1 MYPSAND
8 LIPMLIM
15 LCRCTG
21 NRINE
26 IYNGKFNIEQKSDM
40 TPVTCADIA
49 AHCAIV
55 SGLEMITPDIPV
67 LSEEAD
73 NTSFEERQ
81 QWQRYW
87 LIDPVDGTREFINRT
102 GEFTINIALIENNE
116 PVLGVIYAPVIEVC
130 YFASR
135 DNGAFKLVTGHDAQP
150 LRVRCSD
157 HQKLVVTAGRSGTTP
172 EFEHYIQHFFEPQV
186 ITIGSSLKS
195 CLIAAGEADIYPRF
209 GPTSEWDTAAAQCI
223 LEEAGGM
230 ITDINLQPLRYNTK
244 ESLLNPDFLAFG
256 DVSHDWS
263 GYLQSKSALHQR

>member
-1 MYPSAND
+1 MQPTPND

-26 IYNGKFNIEQKSDM
+26 IYNGKFQIEQKSDM

-55 SGLEMITPDIPV
+55 SCLEMITPEIPV

-73 NTSFEERQ
+73 ETPFEERRH
-81 QWQRYW
+81 WQRYW

-102 GEFTINIALIENNE
+102 GEFTINIALIENNQ
-116 PVLGVIYAPVIEVC
+116 PILGVIYAPVIGAC
-130 YFASR
+130 YYASR
-135 DNGAFKLVTGHDAQP
+135 NNGAYKLLTGQQAQAIN
-150 LRVRCSD
+150 VRYSD
-157 HQKLVVTAGRSGTTP
+157 RQKLVVAAGRSGTTP
-172 EFEHYIQHFFEPQV
+172 EFEHYIKQLAEPQI

-223 LEEAGGM
+223 LEEAGGR
-230 ITDINLQPLRYNTK
+230 ITDTNLQPLRYNTK

-256 DVSHDWS
+256 DVDHDWS
-263 GYLQSKSALHQR
+263 CYLRCK